1 MNATLIS
8 AISWTAAFA
17 VLFPI
22 LTSAVRNANKQNR
35 GKFPLPLKIMRL
47 HLVLALVIQVCM
59 TALFFSHTNNKFL
72 FHIYIVEEFIL
83 DMLFYRE
90 LLKKTHP
97 FKDIPEKRPI
107 FVWAIIL
114 FIAFAI
120 INATAIT
127 GINQFPVYLFVT
139 QCVIMIICTTWYDYN
154 RSFYEVVPPS
164 GYETQA
170 YKLYKGPVFWM
181 NRGKLIY
188 FSTILLIIVLYN
200 ITLSSGTKDM
210 ALIIWRLQD
219 IVLII
224 LHIFMGIG
232 FLKFTGDP
240 EKVMDWEGNYKK
252 TDNNIQRKR
261 YKSKELEYMN
271 FLKDFPEYFNKFKSN
286 NPDLIPHSYTIENHI
301 KDINDLQRKLYLS
314 QTPDIIAFF
323 KSWPSIFDNFKKDN
337 PDLFNETG
345 KG

>member
-1 MNATLIS
+1 MNVIATMVILWVARSI
-8 AISWTAAFA
+8 I
-17 VLFPI
+17 LFPL
-22 LTSAVRNANKQNR
+22 LTFFAKISVKENK
-35 GKFPLPLKIMRL
+35 GKFPLPLKIMSL
-47 HLVLALVIQVCM
+47 HTLLAFFLQVCIIW
-59 TALFFSHTNNKFL
+59 LDFL
-72 FHIYIVEEFIL
+72 HINYIFLVYIYIVEEFIL

>member
-1 MNATLIS
+1 MNVIATMVILWVARSI
-8 AISWTAAFA
+8 I
-17 VLFPI
+17 LFPL
-22 LTSAVRNANKQNR
+22 LTFFAKISVKENK
-35 GKFPLPLKIMRL
+35 GKFPLPLKIMSL
-47 HLVLALVIQVCM
+47 HTLLAFFLQVCIIW
-59 TALFFSHTNNKFL
+59 LDFL
-72 FHIYIVEEFIL
+72 HINYIFLVYIYIVEEFIL

-337 PDLFNETG
+337 PDLFNETS